1 MKNKVTKIFT
11 LGISIIIL
19 VSCMMLLAACQTDD
33 ELKSRN
39 EELQNTINT
48 LLATESDLKSRNEEL
63 QNTINNLL
71 ATQSDLIT
79 RNEILQNTVDDL
91 LVPENELGV
100 RYTKLQKTL
109 NTLLT
114 IDWRWNRNEG
124 HLLVSIKH
132 DYMNKTYTKDDFKGI
147 KTSKIMSFSD
157 GSYLIYLEDP
167 AIEDLISAIVKLYD
181 LDFVDKI
188 EISSIDTGD

>member
-1 MKNKVTKIFT
+1 MKNKVMKIITFAMSF
-11 LGISIIIL
+11 IML
-19 VSCMMLLAACQTDD
+19 VSCMMLLAACQTDN

-39 EELQNTINT
+39 EELQNTI
-48 LLATESDLKSRNEEL
+48 
-63 QNTINNLL
+63 
-71 ATQSDLIT
+71 
-79 RNEILQNTVDDL
+79 
-91 LVPENELGV
+91 
-100 RYTKLQKTL
+100 

-147 KTSKIMSFSD
+147 KTSTIMSFSD

-181 LDFVDKI
+181 LDFVDKV

>member
-1 MKNKVTKIFT
+1 MKIKVMKIITFAMS
-11 LGISIIIL
+11 LIIL

-39 EELQNTINT
+39 EELQNTI
-48 LLATESDLKSRNEEL
+48 
-63 QNTINNLL
+63 
-71 ATQSDLIT
+71 
-79 RNEILQNTVDDL
+79 
-91 LVPENELGV
+91 
-100 RYTKLQKTL
+100 

>member
-1 MKNKVTKIFT
+1 MKNKVMKIITFAMS
-11 LGISIIIL
+11 LIIL
-19 VSCMMLLAACQTDD
+19 VSCIMLLAACQTDD

-48 LLATESDLKSRNEEL
+48 LL
-63 QNTINNLL
+63 
-71 ATQSDLIT
+71 
-79 RNEILQNTVDDL
+79 
-91 LVPENELGV
+91 
-100 RYTKLQKTL
+100 
-109 NTLLT
+109 T
-114 IDWRWNRNEG
+114 IDWRWNLNEG
-124 HLLVSIKH
+124 HLLVIIKH

-181 LDFVDKI
+181 LDFVDKV

>member
-1 MKNKVTKIFT
+1 MKNKVMKIITFAMS
-11 LGISIIIL
+11 LIIL

-39 EELQNTINT
+39 EELQNTI
-48 LLATESDLKSRNEEL
+48 
-63 QNTINNLL
+63 
-71 ATQSDLIT
+71 
-79 RNEILQNTVDDL
+79 
-91 LVPENELGV
+91 
-100 RYTKLQKTL
+100 

-147 KTSKIMSFSD
+147 KTSTIMSFSD

-181 LDFVDKI
+181 LYFVDKV